1 MIKFRKDASSR
12 TGLLNANLRLWSSP
26 PIIFA
31 RIDRPMP
38 FNFVADSFHTRKVC
52 SRLSSTKCDFTRRTV
67 LRPPLGG
74 GGLEAMYND
83 HLRLIGKRVVVH
95 FLLVLTELF
104 R

>member
-1 MIKFRKDASSR
+1 VIKFRKDASSR

-67 LRPPLGG
+67 LRPPS
-74 GGLEAMYND
+74 GGLGAMYND
-83 HLRLIGKRVVVH
+83 HLRLIGKRVVH